1 MKIVKSIVLVFLL
14 MLVFNNVSVRSFA
27 VTDYNRA
34 EITMT
39 ARKFLMK
46 INGQPFKLD
55 ISPIWD
61 TQTNLFLI
69 PLRTFAEVMN
79 YKIDW
84 NQTTATASFRKGD
97 SFFQLEL
104 KNNKPIL
111 ITGLS
116 LSHYQSQLKNNRI
129 LLDSLSIEK
138 LMNIQATID
147 TDNLE
152 ITFYTDRNKINL
164 TAADFTLKDMTG
176 KDFNLYQTLN
186 SGKYKLVLINFYATR
201 CPVCATALPNLVKLY
216 EDYKNKGI
224 LVIGINTDTANME
237 KDRDAI
243 IAKYKISYPVLLDKN
258 AEIYTLYSVSGIPNL
273 FVINQKGEIVQHQ
286 LGVEADYFTFLRQYI
301 DQIIK

>member
-1 MKIVKSIVLVFLL
+1 MKRVKSVVVVFLL
-14 MLVFNNVSVRSFA
+14 FAGFMSTSVKSSG
-27 VTDYNRA
+27 TSDYTKA

-69 PLRTFAEVMN
+69 PLRTFAGVMN
-79 YKIDW
+79 YDIDW
-84 NQTTATASFRKGD
+84 NQPTATASFRKGD
-97 SFFQLEL
+97 SFFQLKLED
-104 KNNKPIL
+104 KKATL
-111 ITGLS
+111 ITELS

-138 LMNIQATID
+138 LMNIQARID

-164 TAADFTLKDMTG
+164 TAADFTLKDIAG
-176 KDFNLYQTLN
+176 KDFKLYQTLN

-201 CPVCATALPNLVKLY
+201 CPICATALPNLVKLY

-243 IAKYKISYPVLLDKN
+243 IAKYKISYPVLLDKK

-286 LGVEADYFTFLRQYI
+286 LGVEADYFTFLRTYI